1 MLKLTKLDWWGFT
14 FQTYLPTTRQS
25 GQPQFLLAAFS
36 HHHLFI
42 NRIKKKHHHR
52 VVLGENPIILRWMK
66 SWCYMNQ
73 VVEKR
78 SIFRWKKEIQ
88 VFLTLITSP
97 NKTQQIILSFFFIN
111 VGVRIILRAPRLILW
126 VLKLTTM

>member
-1 MLKLTKLDWWGFT
+1 LDWWGFT

-42 NRIKKKHHHR
+42 NREKKKKHHHH

-97 NKTQQIILSFFFIN
+97 HKTHQIFFLLTSYSDQFTRTSTNPTSPEIN
-111 VGVRIILRAPRLILW
+111 DHVNLH
-126 VLKLTTM
+126 

>member
-25 GQPQFLLAAFS
+25 GQPQFLLAAFG

-42 NRIKKKHHHR
+42 NRIKKKTSSSCS
-52 VVLGENPIILRWMK
+52 VRWK
-66 SWCYMNQ
+66 PYHLAMNEI
-73 VVEKR
+73 VMLHESSCWKEKHIPMEKR
-78 SIFRWKKEIQ
+78 NPSFPYFNYFTKQNPTNYFI
-88 VFLTLITSP
+88 
-97 NKTQQIILSFFFIN
+97 FFFIN
-111 VGVRIILRAPRLILW
+111 VGVRTILRAPRLIPR